1 MKAKPG
7 HPANEAGGKTGARV
21 KKPTQQAGLKKP
33 HHKPTSESRAQVE
46 ALAGYGVRQ
55 DEIALY
61 LDIDPKTLRS
71 HYREQLDK
79 GVVKANVSVA
89 RSLHKQAV
97 EGNVA
102 AAIFWLK
109 SRAGFREKQE
119 VEVTGVAGGPVVNL
133 TLAQGH
139 ASGDGGN
146 NG

>member
-1 MKAKPG
+1 MSGSKSK
-7 HPANEAGGKTGARV
+7 
-21 KKPTQQAGLKKP
+21 QAGLKKP

-55 DEIALY
+55 DEIAMY

-97 EGNVA
+97 DGNVA

-119 VEVTGVAGGPVVNL
+119 FEVSGPGGEPLVMPTVIEL
-133 TLAQGH
+133 VGF
-139 ASGDGGN
+139 GEDGKGKN
-146 NG
+146 

>member
-1 MKAKPG
+1 MAMGERSRRLLVSVNKSK
-7 HPANEAGGKTGARV
+7 
-21 KKPTQQAGLKKP
+21 QAGLKKP
-33 HHKPTSESRAQVE
+33 HHKPTSETRAQVE
-46 ALAGYGVRQ
+46 ALSGYGVRQ
-55 DEIALY
+55 EEIALY

-79 GVVKANVSVA
+79 GTVKANVAVA

-119 VEVTGVAGGPVVNL
+119 VEVSGPGGEPLSMPTVIELV
-133 TLAQGH
+133 GF
-139 ASGDGGN
+139 GEDGKGKN
-146 NG
+146 

>member
-1 MKAKPG
+1 MSDSKS
-7 HPANEAGGKTGARV
+7 T
-21 KKPTQQAGLKKP
+21 QAGLKKP
-33 HHKPTSESRAQVE
+33 HHKPTAESRAQVE

-79 GVVKANVSVA
+79 GVVKANVAVA

-119 VEVTGVAGGPVVNL
+119 VEVSGSVGGPVVNL
-133 TLAQGH
+133 TLATTAATKEKGG
-139 ASGDGGN
+139 ADG
-146 NG
+146 

>member
-1 MKAKPG
+1 MSRA
-7 HPANEAGGKTGARV
+7 
-21 KKPTQQAGLKKP
+21 Q
-33 HHKPTSESRAQVE
+33 HKPTTETMAQVE
-46 ALAGYGVRQ
+46 ALSGYGVRH

-61 LDIDPKTLRS
+61 LDIDPKTLRK
-71 HYREQLDK
+71 HYRAQLDK

-119 VEVTGVAGGPVVNL
+119 VEVSGPGGGPIQ
-133 TLAQGH
+133 TLD
-139 ASGDGGN
+139 ASKLSDATLKELLSVRRTETESG
-146 NG
+146 

>member
-1 MKAKPG
+1 MTA
-7 HPANEAGGKTGARV
+7 
-21 KKPTQQAGLKKP
+21 KKPERPAQQAGLKKP

-55 DEIALY
+55 DEIAMY

-97 EGNVA
+97 DGNVA

-133 TLAQGH
+133 TLATAQGQE
-139 ASGDGGN
+139 GGGR

>member
-1 MKAKPG
+1 MSMK
-7 HPANEAGGKTGARV
+7 
-21 KKPTQQAGLKKP
+21 KKPTPQAGLKKP
-33 HHKPTSESRAQVE
+33 RHKPTAETRAQVE
-46 ALAGYGVRQ
+46 ALSGYGVRQ

-79 GVVKANVSVA
+79 GTVKANVAVA

-109 SRAGFREKQE
+109 SRAGFREKHE
-119 VEVTGVAGGPVVNL
+119 VEVSGPGGGPIQ
-133 TLAQGH
+133 TLDTSKLSDAALKELLSARAATDAG
-139 ASGDGGN
+139 
-146 NG
+146 